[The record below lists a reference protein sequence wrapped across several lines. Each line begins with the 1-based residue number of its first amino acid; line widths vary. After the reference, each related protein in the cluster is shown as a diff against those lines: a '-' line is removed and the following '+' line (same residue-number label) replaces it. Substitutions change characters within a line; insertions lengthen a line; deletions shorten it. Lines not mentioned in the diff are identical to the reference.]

1 MSNSKFMK
9 EAGHKKKTD
18 NKNSKSSNDDML
30 VEELFRNYNVSTEL
44 IKKSTDLDELLDTL
58 LKEYNDRFDE
68 IPGVDLVNV
77 DQLDDKCLVKEKL
90 RSFVMFASHAIVL
103 KENAEVFHNLEESN
117 KNLYKAKIK
126 LEKQN
131 NLLEQMNQQY
141 LNMLGFVSHELRN
154 PLISILGFAELL
166 DEELLGELKTEQ
178 KKAVSVII
186 RSSRLLIEMI
196 KNYLDLANIEQGD
209 LVIDKKRF
217 DLHKDIL
224 SFVLEEM
231 TEQYNRKELNVWVE
245 TDLDSIVVDCDSGL
259 MRVVF
264 NNLLSNAVK
273 YSNQGGNVVVE
284 MVRKEDNFEISVLN
298 TGQGVKRNQLKNL
311 FKKFTRIESEN
322 QLGMKSSGLGLYNA
336 KHIIK
341 KHGGSI
347 WVDTEYG
354 KYFKVSFSLPV
365 CLEAMNPIIARQ
377 AVG

>member
-1 MSNSKFMK
+1 M
-9 EAGHKKKTD
+9 
-18 NKNSKSSNDDML
+18 
-30 VEELFRNYNVSTEL
+30 
-44 IKKSTDLDELLDTL
+44 
-58 LKEYNDRFDE
+58 
-68 IPGVDLVNV
+68 
-77 DQLDDKCLVKEKL
+77 
-90 RSFVMFASHAIVL
+90 
-103 KENAEVFHNLEESN
+103 
-117 KNLYKAKIK
+117 
-126 LEKQN
+126 
-131 NLLEQMNQQY
+131 
-141 LNMLGFVSHELRN
+141 
-154 PLISILGFAELL
+154 
-166 DEELLGELKTEQ
+166 GELKTEQ

>member
-1 MSNSKFMK
+1 MK
-9 EAGHKKKTD
+9 EAGHKKADKLD
-18 NKNSKSSNDDML
+18 SNSLNAEML

-44 IKKSTDLDELLDTL
+44 IKKSTDLEALLDTI

-68 IPGVDLVNV
+68 IPGLDLVNV
-77 DQLDDKCLVKEKL
+77 DKLDDKWLVKEKL
-90 RSFVMFASHAIVL
+90 KSFVMFASQAIVL
-103 KENAEVFHNLEESN
+103 KENAEVFHNLEKSN
-117 KNLYKAKIK
+117 KNLHKTKKK
-126 LEKQN
+126 LENQN

-166 DEELLGELKTEQ
+166 DEELLGKLKTEQ
-178 KKAVSVII
+178 KKALSVII
-186 RSSRLLIEMI
+186 RSCRLLIEMI

-209 LVIDKKRF
+209 LVIDKKRL

-284 MVRKEDNFEISVLN
+284 IIRNENNFEISVLN

-322 QLGMKSSGLGLYNA
+322 QPGMKSSGLGLYNA

-347 WVDTEYG
+347 WVDSEYG
-354 KYFKVSFSLPV
+354 KYFKVSFSLAV
-365 CLEAMNPIIARQ
+365 CLEAMNPIISRQ